1 MLPLVPVLDE
11 SRPLDRLGVHAVGQ
25 GLPDGNGRRCRNGQ
39 CACCTEGRR
48 GKGRAPPEERGLARP
63 DRQAPTEWKRP
74 DAGLP
79 PARQCAG
86 HAASSHRAGPQALA
100 GPPRGPKLGGPSWT
114 QGGSKGLQGGSKGAP
129 REVQG
134 RGNRGRRDLPQQRP
148 RPRGPRLGDHRVCG
162 LLFAT
167 SSVTFSAHGEPSEP
181 SGRSL
186 TYWASVAFC
195 GAAPGH

>member
-100 GPPRGPKLGGPSWT
+100 GPPRGPELGGPSWT
-114 QGGSKGLQGGSKGAP
+114 QGGSKGLQGSSKEGSGTRQPGAP
-129 REVQG
+129 GPAATAAPAARPALG
-134 RGNRGRRDLPQQRP
+134 RPSGLRAPLCNF
-148 RPRGPRLGDHRVCG
+148 LGDILGARGAVGAEWSKPH
-162 LLFAT
+162 LL
-167 SSVTFSAHGEPSEP
+167 G
-181 SGRSL
+181 
-186 TYWASVAFC
+186 
-195 GAAPGH
+195 

>member
-1 MLPLVPVLDE
+1 MAGD
-11 SRPLDRLGVHAVGQ
+11 AAT
-25 GLPDGNGRRCRNGQ
+25 GNARAAQR
-39 CACCTEGRR
+39 AAE

-100 GPPRGPKLGGPSWT
+100 GPPEGPSWGNPSWT
-114 QGGSKGLQGGSKGAP
+114 QGGSKGLQGSS

-134 RGNRGRRDLPQQRP
+134 RGNRGRRELPQQPP